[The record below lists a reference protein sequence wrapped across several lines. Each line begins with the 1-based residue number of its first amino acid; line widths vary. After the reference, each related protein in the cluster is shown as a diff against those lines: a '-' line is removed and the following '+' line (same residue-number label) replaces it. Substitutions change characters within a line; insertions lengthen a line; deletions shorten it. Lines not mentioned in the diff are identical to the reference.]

1 MTDSTHI
8 EQKLAPVAVSK
19 QAVACLAG
27 WLIPGAGHAVLG
39 RYGRAVLIFSSITL
53 MVILGIAMHGHLY
66 APGELDTLFAFKD
79 VLSKVYLVGQMG
91 MGVMHPVLRV
101 LKVGVE
107 FQYKQPTYEW
117 GTHFLVVAG
126 LLNFLAVFDAFDIA
140 KGRKA

>member
-1 MTDSTHI
+1 MTETTHV
-8 EQKLAPVAVSK
+8 EPKLAPVAISK

-27 WLIPGAGHAVLG
+27 WMIPGAGHAVLG
-39 RYGRAVLIFSSITL
+39 RYGRALLIFTSISL
-53 MVILGIAMHGHLY
+53 MIVLGLAMHGHLY

-91 MGVMHPVLRV
+91 MGVVHPLLRV

-107 FQYKQPTYEW
+107 FQYKQPTYEY

>member
-1 MTDSTHI
+1 MTETTHV
-8 EQKLAPVAVSK
+8 EPKLAPVAFSK

-39 RYGRAVLIFSSITL
+39 RYGRAVLIFTSISL
-53 MVILGIAMHGHLY
+53 MIVLGLAMHGHLY

-91 MGVMHPVLRV
+91 MGVVHPILRA

-107 FQYKQPTYEW
+107 FQYKQPTYEY